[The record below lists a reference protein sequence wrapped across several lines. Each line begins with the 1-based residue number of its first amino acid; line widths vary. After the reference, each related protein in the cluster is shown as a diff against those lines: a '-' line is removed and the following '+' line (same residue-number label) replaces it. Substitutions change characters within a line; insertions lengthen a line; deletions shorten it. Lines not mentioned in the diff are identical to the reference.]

1 MYITLKEIASPGG
14 ILLPMPH
21 PNDTYKRNEMI
32 GYMAERIAENLRKGV
47 TVVDYDG
54 KRMTP
59 EYIKNTADAS
69 GDQYDAVI
77 ESEAL
82 MTSREYWL
90 NDWHTVTMASP
101 KDPALF
107 IEGQK
112 DCKDNKKPKSDDE
125 SYLSGWGMQYE
136 LQEIMSN
143 AS

>member
-14 ILLPMPH
+14 DPLPMPH
-21 PNDTYKRNEMI
+21 PNDAYKRNEMI
-32 GYMAERIAENLRKGV
+32 SYIAERIAENLRKGV

-59 EYIKNTADAS
+59 EYIKNTVDAS

-82 MTSREYWL
+82 MASREYWL
-90 NDWHTVTMASP
+90 NDWHAVTMANP
-101 KDPALF
+101 KDVAMF

-112 DCKDNKKPKSDDE
+112 DHAEHKGRRSDDE
-125 SYLSGWGMQYE
+125 SYLAGFGYSYE